1 MIRLTE
7 AVTAE
12 VQKRDCPPLENFLF
26 TMRLQ
31 MWPAFQKV
39 MSEHCDAL
47 KKLAEGGTASYFSK
61 AASTTDASVSNVC
74 LLNATCGANFK
85 ACRFARDTL
94 LSSTPLSS

>member
-12 VQKRDCPPLENFLF
+12 VQKRDCAPLENFLF

-31 MWPAFQKV
+31 MWPAFQKI

-47 KKLAEGGTASYFSK
+47 RKVAEGGAASYFSR
-61 AASTTDASVSNVC
+61 AASTTDASVLNVKIPRVNY
-74 LLNATCGANFK
+74 LRG
-85 ACRFARDTL
+85 
-94 LSSTPLSS
+94 